1 MKHLLRKLHIGGGG
15 GEDFADHHRIATTSA
30 RSSANVSPT
39 TQPAPVSTETTSF
52 EALTSVES
60 AADQSMEFNFF
71 EEEFQMQLALAISV
85 SDPETREDA
94 ETAQIKVAKQR
105 SLGFSCSESV
115 VEFLS
120 VRYWSNNVVNY
131 DEKVMNGFYDVYGV
145 SSNSTTQG
153 KMPSLVDLEA
163 IPVSDSVDYE
173 VILVNRAVDI
183 ELRKLEEKVVGLLLD
198 YQTLGAGQI
207 MNGLVQIIADIVVE
221 RMGGPVSNA
230 DEMLKRW
237 TSRGYELRNSL
248 KSVIIPIGCLDVGLS
263 RHRALLFKVLAD
275 RINLPC
281 MLIKGSYYTGTD
293 DGAVNLI
300 KIDDGSE
307 YIIDLMGAPGTLI
320 PAEVPSCN
328 LQNFGLDTRTYSD
341 ISENVKH
348 SILEK
353 VTETASSHERVVTAS
368 SNSVTALS
376 KGIQSKKDEKNVGDK
391 NQMERFEHDFGK
403 LLPSLCKSNEGLSS
417 GGEKPS
423 AAKKLQVKDVSK
435 YVISAAKNPDFA
447 QKLHAVLLENGAS
460 PSSDMFSNINPQY
473 QGEENMLAK
482 HNNIYDGNFLDW
494 GAQCNQRFLPNNE
507 QSLIPF
513 TGVQFFENVFYDSDQ
528 KHAIKRPQTVQEEL
542 NFPKPDYMLP
552 SFAAKHEG
560 SVLEYNETKAKISTH
575 DANAVG
581 PSELVANIQDV
592 DQANVSSL
600 SHMYNPINGQ
610 PGHALVGSDA
620 LCSKESTADVSRNT
634 EKQEETCMQLSTTA
648 NTGQHISCNTYN
660 GKSAPVLVEVAEWEI
675 PWEDLQVFERI
686 GIGSYGEVFR
696 AEWNSTEV
704 AVKRFM
710 NQDISGD
717 ALDQFKCEVEIMLRL
732 RHPNVVLFM
741 GAVTRP
747 PNLSILTEFLPR
759 GSLFKLLHRPNIQLD
774 EKRRL
779 RMALDV
785 AKGMNYLHTSNP
797 MIVHRDLKT
806 LNLLVDKNWVVKVC
820 DFGMSRLLHHTFLSS
835 TSTAGTPEWMA
846 PEVLRNEL
854 SNEKCDVYS
863 FGVILWEL
871 ATLRVPWN
879 EMNSMQVVGAVGF
892 QHRHLDVPEWVDPL
906 VTELILECW
915 NPDAQSRPSFG
926 QIIARLRC
934 LQHLVVAE
942 KRKTS
947 KISNRNERNNT
958 VV

>member
-1 MKHLLRKLHIGGGG
+1 MSKMKHLLRKLHIGGGG
-15 GEDFADHHRIATTSA
+15 ADNFADHHRVEASSSVSA
-30 RSSANVSPT
+30 SPT
-39 TQPAPVSTETTSF
+39 PQTTPVAAETAAYS
-52 EALTSVES
+52 ALTSGES
-60 AADQSMEFNFF
+60 AAEEAYF
-71 EEEFQMQLALAISV
+71 EEEYQMQLALAISV

-94 ETAQIKVAKQR
+94 ETAQIKAAKQR
-105 SLGFSCSESV
+105 SLGLSGSESV

-131 DEKVMNGFYDVYGV
+131 DEKVMNGFYDIYGG
-145 SSNSTTQG
+145 SSNLTTQG

-173 VILVNRAVDI
+173 VILVDRANDI

-198 YQTLGAGQI
+198 YQALGAGQI
-207 MNGLVQIIADIVVE
+207 MNGLVQIIADIVVD

-237 TSRGYELRNSL
+237 TSRSYEVRNSL
-248 KSVIIPIGCLDVGLS
+248 KSVVIPIGCLEVGLS

-328 LQNFGLDTRTYSD
+328 LQNFGLDTRSYTD
-341 ISENVKH
+341 ISDTV
-348 SILEK
+348 IG
-353 VTETASSHERVVTAS
+353 HERVVTAS
-368 SNSVTALS
+368 SSNSVTAS
-376 KGIQSKKDEKNVGDK
+376 SEGIPSKKDDKNVGDK
-391 NQMERFEHDFGK
+391 NQMERFEYDFGK

-460 PSSDMFSNINPQY
+460 PSSDMFSNTNPQY
-473 QGEENMLAK
+473 LGEDNMLAK
-482 HNNIYDGNFLDW
+482 CNIYDGNMADW
-494 GAQCNQRFLPNNE
+494 GAQCDHTFLRNSE
-507 QSLIPF
+507 QCLVPF
-513 TGVQFFENVFYDSDQ
+513 TGAQLFENVSYDTEQ
-528 KHAIKRPQTVQEEL
+528 NVIKRPQTAQEEL
-542 NFPKPDYMLP
+542 NFPNTDFMLP
-552 SFAAKHEG
+552 LFAANKEG
-560 SVLEYNETKAKISTH
+560 SVPNYSETTTNFSTH

-581 PSELVANIQDV
+581 SSQLVASV
-592 DQANVSSL
+592 LQADHTSVSSL
-600 SHMYNPINGQ
+600 SRAYNPINGQ
-610 PGHALVGSDA
+610 PRDALVGNDA
-620 LCSKESTADVSRNT
+620 LCSKESTADVSENI
-634 EKQEETCMQLSTTA
+634 EKQEETCMQLITKS
-648 NTGQHISCNTYN
+648 NGDQNISCNTYN
-660 GKSAPVLVEVAEWEI
+660 EKSSPVLGEVAEWEI

-892 QHRHLDVPEWVDPL
+892 QHRHLDVPDWVDPL

-915 NPDAQSRPSFG
+915 NPVAQLRPSFG

-934 LQHLVVAE
+934 FQHLVIAE
-942 KRKTS
+942 KRKAGKVS
-947 KISNRNERNNT
+947 GRNERKNS
-958 VV
+958 VE